1 MKLDNS
7 TIEKLK
13 NIESRF
19 NELEM
24 LMSDPVNASDISK
37 VTKLAKEHS
46 ELKQIV
52 ASYKTL
58 MSKIEQLEAT
68 KSFLKEET
76 DEDLISIAKKDQ
88 EELEDEIDSLGDELE
103 NQLIPKDIRD
113 KADAII
119 EIRAGTGGDEAS
131 LFAGQIYRMYQRY
144 SELRNWTF
152 QLVDMNDNG
161 LGGIKEV
168 TFEINGSGV
177 YSKMKHEAGTH
188 RVQRVPATESQG
200 RIHTSAITVAVLP
213 KLEDIDVEL
222 NAEDIRTDIF
232 HSGGAGGQNV
242 NKVATAVRLTHQPS
256 GIVVTCQRERS
267 QAQNR
272 IIAMDLLKAKLWDK
286 EYEKQQSELS
296 QNRKNQVGTGDRS
309 EKIRTY
315 NFPQGRIT
323 DHRINISIH
332 NVDDFLNGGLDVLIN
347 QLIKNEQMRKLA
359 EDEIN

>member
-1 MKLDNS
+1 M
-7 TIEKLK
+7 
-13 NIESRF
+13 
-19 NELEM
+19 
-24 LMSDPVNASDISK
+24 
-37 VTKLAKEHS
+37 
-46 ELKQIV
+46 
-52 ASYKTL
+52 
-58 MSKIEQLEAT
+58 
-68 KSFLKEET
+68 
-76 DEDLISIAKKDQ
+76 
-88 EELEDEIDSLGDELE
+88 
-103 NQLIPKDIRD
+103 
-113 KADAII
+113 
-119 EIRAGTGGDEAS
+119 
-131 LFAGQIYRMYQRY
+131 
-144 SELRNWTF
+144 
-152 QLVDMNDNG
+152 
-161 LGGIKEV
+161 
-168 TFEINGSGV
+168 
-177 YSKMKHEAGTH
+177 
-188 RVQRVPATESQG
+188 
-200 RIHTSAITVAVLP
+200 AVLP
-213 KLEDIDVEL
+213 KLEDIDIEL

-323 DHRINISIH
+323 DHRINTSIH
-332 NVDDFLNGGLDVLIN
+332 NIDDFLNGGLDVLIN